1 MARVLRGRAIRPACS
16 PGVDVVCRPLDHR
29 LSREELAHIVT
40 ARQTINRALSGET
53 DADLVAASSLLDR
66 VLESTCP
73 HDPARQFRARDASGR
88 ELVTCYGCG
97 VSWYS
102 R

>member
-1 MARVLRGRAIRPACS
+1 MARNQEGRAIRPACS
-16 PGVDVVCRPLDHR
+16 PGVDVVSQPLDHR

-40 ARQTINRALSGET
+40 ARQTINRAVSGET
-53 DADLVAASSLLDR
+53 DADLAAASSLLDR

-73 HDPARQFRARDASGR
+73 HDPATRFRARDASDR
-88 ELVTCYGCG
+88 ELVTCYACG

>member
-1 MARVLRGRAIRPACS
+1 
-16 PGVDVVCRPLDHR
+16 
-29 LSREELAHIVT
+29 LSRPRDHPLARQQRAHIVT
-40 ARQTINRALSGET
+40 ARQTIDRAVSGEV
-53 DADLVAASSLLDR
+53 DVDLAAASSLLDR

-73 HDPARQFRARDASGR
+73 HDPGTWLRAPGANGR

-102 R
+102 G